1 MHGSRFTSR
10 PGRSND
16 DVVCFDASFW
26 GNCVCIS
33 LFQQWLE
40 RAKKLNDWLWPPK
53 KRCTYVF
60 HCPFHF
66 KLSLR
71 SRLVFGSQII
81 NYLSKKIRSSLHI
94 SRISFSSA
102 APHTFLF
109 FRWISIRRGR
119 CFPLFK
125 WSKCKQNSFS
135 RHCSAYLSAMKVW
148 VNTEHAQQSFTASAS
163 RGQHLSAFI
172 RNLLRRR

>member
-1 MHGSRFTSR
+1 MRLHLLVSTLAWASKKAKRLALATKKTLYLRFS
-10 PGRSND
+10 PAL
-16 DVVCFDASFW
+16 FIL
-26 GNCVCIS
+26 NC
-33 LFQQWLE
+33 LFGQ
-40 RAKKLNDWLWPPK
+40 DWCWV
-53 KRCTYVF
+53 R
-60 HCPFHF
+60 
-66 KLSLR
+66 
-71 SRLVFGSQII
+71 SQII
-81 NYLSKKIRSSLHI
+81 NYLSKKIPSSLHI

-109 FRWISIRRGR
+109 FRWISIRRRR

-135 RHCSAYLSAMKVW
+135 RHCSAHLSAMKVW

-172 RNLLRRR
+172 RKLLRPR